1 MLRAVLIL
9 QAVKAITYLPGVAPR
24 SYSPEENLPLFVNK
38 LTSTHTQ
45 IPYDYYSL
53 PFCHPKIKVQPNCIG
68 CSLEGDKIENSL
80 YKLEV
85 LKNQPCKIVCRKKV
99 TKIGAKR
106 FARAI
111 DDDYRVHW
119 LVDNLPTCQYFTDQ

>member
-24 SYSPEENLPLFVNK
+24 SYGPEEPLKLYVNK

-53 PFCHPKIKVQPNCIG
+53 PFCHPKIKVVPCHLG
-68 CSLEGDKIENSL
+68 SCMEGDKIENSL
-80 YKLEV
+80 YKL
-85 LKNQPCKIVCRKKV
+85 NGFPPNIP
-99 TKIGAKR
+99 
-106 FARAI
+106 
-111 DDDYRVHW
+111 Y
-119 LVDNLPTCQYFTDQ
+119 QYLLNNN